1 MCTSS
6 INYKIK
12 NFKLKRIM
20 ELKHTVSLMLSSDY
34 KERFI
39 AEYLQVKIRYEKLLA
54 MCKKWDEGNLPFTPT
69 CSRQVYT
76 DQLNHMKAYLS
87 ILEARAI
94 TEGIDLSEETLVH
107 RTDYV
112 PRVKEL
118 FESHEVCTSIDKF
131 LEGIMWLG
139 MELKRVNEPN
149 PYPNSK
155 DPSTGTRDSRSC
167 FRKNASAFHS
177 NFAGRQSVG
186 RDFSLRSQS
195 WTNHIPLQVIG
206 IFKERSNL

>member
-6 INYKIK
+6 INYKTK
-12 NFKLKRIM
+12 NFKLKRVM

-39 AEYLQVKIRYEKLLA
+39 AEYLQVKIRYEKLID
-54 MCKKWDEGNLPFTPT
+54 MCNKWDEGKLEFTPT
-69 CSRQVYT
+69 CPRSLYA
-76 DQLNHMKAYLS
+76 DQLGYMQAYIS
-87 ILEARAI
+87 VLEERAKL
-94 TEGIDLSEETLVH
+94 EGIDLSEETLVH
-107 RTDYV
+107 RMDYV
-112 PRVKEL
+112 PRIKEFRQLGDHLVQGVKEL

-155 DPSTGTRDSRSC
+155 DPGTG
-167 FRKNASAFHS
+167 N
-177 NFAGRQSVG
+177 
-186 RDFSLRSQS
+186 
-195 WTNHIPLQVIG
+195 VIDKTADG
-206 IFKERSNL
+206 MKM

>member
-1 MCTSS
+1 MSVCDECSERYICPTPCWAV
-6 INYKIK
+6 ITEIFNK
-12 NFKLKRIM
+12 NNNLNNKIM

-39 AEYLQVKIRYEKLLA
+39 AEYLQVKIRYEKLLD
-54 MCKKWDEGNLPFTPT
+54 MCKKWDEGTLPFTPT

-94 TEGIDLSEETLVH
+94 TEGIDVSEETLVH

-112 PRVKEL
+112 PRVKELRQLGDHLVQAVKEL

-139 MELKRVNEPN
+139 MELKRINEPN

-155 DPSTGTRDSRSC
+155 DPGTGD
-167 FRKNASAFHS
+167 
-177 NFAGRQSVG
+177 
-186 RDFSLRSQS
+186 
-195 WTNHIPLQVIG
+195 VID
-206 IFKERSNL
+206 KTADNLKM

>member
-1 MCTSS
+1 
-6 INYKIK
+6 
-12 NFKLKRIM
+12 M

-39 AEYLQVKIRYEKLLA
+39 AEYFQVKIRFEKLKE
-54 MCKKWDEGNLPFTPT
+54 MCLKWDAGKLEFTPT
-69 CSRQVYT
+69 CSRRMYE
-76 DQLNHMKAYLS
+76 DQLTYMMNYIQL
-87 ILEARAI
+87 LEERAKL
-94 TEGIDLSEETLVH
+94 EGIDLSEETLIH

-112 PRVKEL
+112 PRVKELRQLGDHLVQGVKEL

-155 DPSTGTRDSRSC
+155 DPGTG
-167 FRKNASAFHS
+167 N
-177 NFAGRQSVG
+177 
-186 RDFSLRSQS
+186 
-195 WTNHIPLQVIG
+195 VIDKTADG
-206 IFKERSNL
+206 LKL

>member
-118 FESHEVCTSIDKF
+118 RQLGDHLVQGVKELFESHEVCTSIDKF

-155 DPSTGTRDSRSC
+155 DPSTG
-167 FRKNASAFHS
+167 N
-177 NFAGRQSVG
+177 
-186 RDFSLRSQS
+186 
-195 WTNHIPLQVIG
+195 VIDKTADG
-206 IFKERSNL
+206 LKM

>member
-54 MCKKWDEGNLPFTPT
+54 MCNKWDEGKLEFTPT

-94 TEGIDLSEETLVH
+94 TESIDLSEETLVH

-118 FESHEVCTSIDKF
+118 RQLGDKLIQEVKELDKSRETSLTITKF
-131 LEGIMWLG
+131 QEGVMWLG
-139 MELKRVNEPN
+139 MELKRINEPN

-155 DPSTGTRDSRSC
+155 DPGTR
-167 FRKNASAFHS
+167 N
-177 NFAGRQSVG
+177 
-186 RDFSLRSQS
+186 
-195 WTNHIPLQVIG
+195 VIDKTADG
-206 IFKERSNL
+206 LKF

>member
-1 MCTSS
+1 MCTSN

-39 AEYLQVKIRYEKLLA
+39 AEYLQVKIRYEKLIA
-54 MCKKWDEGNLPFTPT
+54 MCNKWDEGKLEFTPT
-69 CSRQVYT
+69 CPRSLYAE
-76 DQLNHMKAYLS
+76 QLEYMQAYMS
-87 ILEARAI
+87 VLEERAKL
-94 TEGIDLSEETLVH
+94 EGVDLSEETLVH

-118 FESHEVCTSIDKF
+118 RQLGDKLIQEVKELDHSRETSLTITKF
-131 LEGIMWLG
+131 QEGVMWLG
-139 MELKRVNEPN
+139 MELKRINEPN

-155 DPSTGTRDSRSC
+155 DPGTG
-167 FRKNASAFHS
+167 N
-177 NFAGRQSVG
+177 
-186 RDFSLRSQS
+186 
-195 WTNHIPLQVIG
+195 VIDKTADG
-206 IFKERSNL
+206 LKF